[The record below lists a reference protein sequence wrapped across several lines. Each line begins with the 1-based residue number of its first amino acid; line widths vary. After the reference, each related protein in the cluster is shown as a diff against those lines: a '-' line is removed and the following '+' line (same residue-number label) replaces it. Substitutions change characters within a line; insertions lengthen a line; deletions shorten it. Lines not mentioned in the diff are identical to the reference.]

1 MSHLEALRDA
11 RPDYRP
17 DGVTLLLARAYAG
30 SGRPAEAREA
40 FERAVGRFGTFEA
53 VAEYEIWALA
63 TGDAALA
70 ARMQKEVD
78 RITGRWN
85 ALSQELNQP
94 VLRRLKAAQQL
105 AARPHRHGAGRG
117 RGFGYPGLPSFQG
130 ICNAGFRPRRVA
142 ARQHRPHR

>member
-1 MSHLEALRDA
+1 VSHLEALRDA

-105 AARPHRHGAGRG
+105 AARPH
-117 RGFGYPGLPSFQG
+117 
-130 ICNAGFRPRRVA
+130 
-142 ARQHRPHR
+142 